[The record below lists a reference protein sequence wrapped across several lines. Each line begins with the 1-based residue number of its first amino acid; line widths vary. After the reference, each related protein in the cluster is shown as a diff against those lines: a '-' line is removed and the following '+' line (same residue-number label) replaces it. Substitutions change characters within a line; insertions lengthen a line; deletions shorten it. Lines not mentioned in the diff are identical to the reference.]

1 MMRLP
6 PPHAFGVQFC
16 VWPRG
21 LRDFLMPSRRFDRIL
36 TGTAIALVL
45 GLAATASPALAQ
57 YQKGIK
63 ALVPVPE
70 PANMPPPSIAH
81 IGGAAET
88 TGSPPSAAVALP
100 DPPDLPPPTFKD
112 VATPAAPPAPEAAP
126 ATAAAPAAAPAPAP
140 PAGGHP
146 DHPTAG

>member
-1 MMRLP
+1 MRLGSCF
-6 PPHAFGVQFC
+6 AFAHGE
-16 VWPRG
+16 
-21 LRDFLMPSRRFDRIL
+21 LRDFRMPIRRFDRIL

-57 YQKGIK
+57 DQKAIE
-63 ALVPVPE
+63 ALVPMPE
-70 PANMPPPSIAH
+70 PANMPPPRTPDS
-81 IGGAAET
+81 GGPAET
-88 TGSPPSAAVALP
+88 PGSTPSAGVARP